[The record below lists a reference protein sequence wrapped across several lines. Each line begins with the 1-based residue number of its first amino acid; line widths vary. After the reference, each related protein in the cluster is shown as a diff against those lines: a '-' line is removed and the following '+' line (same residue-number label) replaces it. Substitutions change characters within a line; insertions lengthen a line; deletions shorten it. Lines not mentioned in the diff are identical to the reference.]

1 MAQGFS
7 LNEYIKNSKDIKKL
21 KIDEAKELC
30 DEYLKEVNPDK
41 KKRIKDNLLLGIQHA
56 IHKNLHWNNIKEIFG
71 ATLDFEDLLSMANIY
86 IIELID
92 TGNLLNYNEYSKIF
106 DTKFYTYLKS
116 NIKREPKEV
125 RRTHLTNDDV
135 LSILVEL
142 LKIDE
147 TREVTK
153 EDYIEVTKKYVDKD
167 LFYEYNVGADYQD
180 IMDTLKLLSG
190 TEISKTKLRNV
201 LGLVM
206 DVATEDHRVS
216 NFTLVDDTTNEVI
229 NDLWY
234 EQATK
239 QMLDVISEEEL
250 EIIKMFYNMSD
261 KKLKDVTEKE
271 GKSFNELK
279 KIYLR
284 AICKLREKEG
294 LAKEIGVRSK

>member
-125 RRTHLTNDDV
+125 RRTNLTNDDV

-190 TEISKTKLRNV
+190 TEISKTKLRNI

-261 KKLKDVTEKE
+261 KKLKDVIEKE